1 MKRFNLAFVAIA
13 AAVLTGC
20 ATGPNSTAAC
30 SDPKNTDPAC
40 VKSEAGQKARADQ
53 EAQQQQQTEAE
64 SIARFDA
71 LQKQLDE
78 EVKDAEVS
86 IEAAVQASATL
97 PKAQRARNTSVLTTR
112 VPVTDSQSPRVADL
126 TVLDTVSIELPTAG
140 KKKRGYVNSMNAVKA
155 LATRIADS
163 RGGATILVEQSSAD
177 VRGRKVNTS
186 EGESQ
191 TKEGNALTVRKSV
204 NPDVPRG
211 IERYTIKAG
220 DLQKRP

>member
-1 MKRFNLAFVAIA
+1 MTRFKLASIA
-13 AAVLTGC
+13 FSVAVLAGC
-20 ATGPNSTAAC
+20 AGGPNASSRCA
-30 SDPKNTDPAC
+30 DPSSTDPAC
-40 VKSEAGQKARADQ
+40 VKADGAQKGKADQ
-53 EAQQQQQTEAE
+53 AAQQQHNEAE
-64 SIARFDA
+64 SIARFET

-78 EVKDAEVS
+78 EVRDAEVS
-86 IEAAVQASATL
+86 IEAAVEATKSL

-112 VPVTDSQSPRVADL
+112 IPVTDSQSPRVSDM
-126 TVLDTVSIELPTAG
+126 TVLDTVSIELPTTG

-163 RGGATILVEQSSAD
+163 RGGATILVEQASAD

-186 EGESQ
+186 EGESK
-191 TKEGNALTVRKSV
+191 TKDGNALTVQKSV
-204 NPDVPRG
+204 NADLPRG